1 MRLATLF
8 AAVLCIGFAAS
19 ADGVSRKA
27 VSNPDFDRL
36 TATSGPAG
44 AANPA
49 HERYKY
55 RHGATYSVGPGS
67 TADAC
72 EITCG
77 EDAVCQ
83 AWSFV
88 EAYGGAEARC
98 ELKRGGG
105 RTEENLLATSGISP
119 RIHTDFWDADLEADP
134 VPAEVLVG
142 DDLAAPAEPVTQE
155 N

>member
-1 MRLATLF
+1 MRLAVLF
-8 AAVLCIGFAAS
+8 AATLCMGLVAS

-27 VSNPDFDRL
+27 VSTPDLDRL
-36 TATSGPAG
+36 TATSAP
-44 AANPA
+44 ANPA
-49 HERYKY
+49 HERYRY

-77 EDAVCQ
+77 DDAVCQ

-88 EAYGGAEARC
+88 EAYGSAKARC

-105 RTEENLLATSGISP
+105 KSEENLLATSGISP
-119 RIHTDFWDADLEADP
+119 RVHVDFWGDDTAA
-134 VPAEVLVG
+134 PAQSDVLVG
-142 DDLAAPAEPVTQE
+142 DDLAAPAEPATP
-155 N
+155 